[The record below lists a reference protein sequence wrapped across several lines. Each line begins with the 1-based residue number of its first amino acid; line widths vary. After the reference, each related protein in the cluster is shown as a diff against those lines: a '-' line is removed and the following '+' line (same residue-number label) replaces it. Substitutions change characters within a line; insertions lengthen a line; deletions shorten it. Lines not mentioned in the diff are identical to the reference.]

1 MRETK
6 KEAPEQGEPQKNS
19 EARDI
24 EDRRITWCLTLMM
37 LLGKSRMVLNK
48 KPPGVK
54 EAKGLKADHAI
65 YAHLS
70 PE

>member
-1 MRETK
+1 
-6 KEAPEQGEPQKNS
+6 
-19 EARDI
+19 
-24 EDRRITWCLTLMM
+24 
-37 LLGKSRMVLNK
+37 LGKSRMVLNK